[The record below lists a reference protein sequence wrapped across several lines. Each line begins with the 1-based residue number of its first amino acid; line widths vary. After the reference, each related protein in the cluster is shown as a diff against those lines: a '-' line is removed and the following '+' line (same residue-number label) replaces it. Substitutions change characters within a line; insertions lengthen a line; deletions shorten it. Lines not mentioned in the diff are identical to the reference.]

1 MAQVSVPDPIISE
14 HILIKL
20 AREIAMDIQ
29 PIDNILRD
37 NGVDGDQW
45 ENIQANTRFRMLLET
60 ETSAWGSALN
70 TQERLRLKSAAALE
84 EWLPELFTRMNDR
97 NENLNA
103 KVEAGKY
110 SMSLFVW
117 YFGTDKRYEDVPHHM
132 MLLGPRYEA
141 LLKDIFKRHHL
152 ADDFSLYLHRPTVTD
167 PGMAPAGCDTFYVL
181 SPVPHLQSATN
192 WAEQAEQSEAWPA
205 LVSEML
211 NFEHGPIS

>member
-1 MAQVSVPDPIISE
+1 MAQVSVPDPTISE

-45 ENIQANTRFRMLLET
+45 ENIQSNTRFRMLLET

-103 KVEAGKY
+103 KVEAGKLI
-110 SMSLFVW
+110 SRWAGVG
-117 YFGTDKRYEDVPHHM
+117 GTGTQTVEGGEKFSVTINLGADNQIKIEKEVPYKVIDHEED
-132 MLLGPRYEA
+132 
-141 LLKDIFKRHHL
+141 
-152 ADDFSLYLHRPTVTD
+152 
-167 PGMAPAGCDTFYVL
+167 
-181 SPVPHLQSATN
+181 
-192 WAEQAEQSEAWPA
+192 
-205 LVSEML
+205 
-211 NFEHGPIS
+211 

>member
-1 MAQVSVPDPIISE
+1 MAQVSVPDPTISE

-103 KVEAGKY
+103 KVEAGKLI
-110 SMSLFVW
+110 SRWAGVG
-117 YFGTDKRYEDVPHHM
+117 GTGTQTVEGGEKFSVTINLGADNQIKIEKEVPYKVIDHEED
-132 MLLGPRYEA
+132 
-141 LLKDIFKRHHL
+141 
-152 ADDFSLYLHRPTVTD
+152 
-167 PGMAPAGCDTFYVL
+167 
-181 SPVPHLQSATN
+181 
-192 WAEQAEQSEAWPA
+192 
-205 LVSEML
+205 
-211 NFEHGPIS
+211 